1 MGASFSA
8 SLIGGAGGGQGSCSE
23 RPCAPKYHKHWSN
36 RLFSG
41 HSGLFNQD
49 NSTVGRLTS
58 ADVEK
63 AENAKRKDMKQHKQV
78 VNITTILISVVAFAM
93 LYVCVKLSCYVSAQW
108 ESQREEGACHTDRK
122 AGELWRWVS
131 FSHVTFAVSDQRKVT
146 LMFIVLT
153 TMIITAGLCRHCWID
168 RDYVLCGKLFSD
180 NKHIGHITHWLGSQS
195 LGLLI
200 CHIFVDCFILTNF

>member
-8 SLIGGAGGGQGSCSE
+8 SLIGGANGGQGSCSG
-23 RPCAPKYHKHWSN
+23 RPCAPKYHRHWSN

-41 HSGLFNQD
+41 RSGLFNQD

-78 VNITTILISVVAFAM
+78 VNNPTIWSVLVLLFY
-93 LYVCVKLSCYVSAQW
+93 LCFKLSCCVSAQW
-108 ESQREEGACHTDRK
+108 ESQREEGARHTDRK

-131 FSHVTFAVSDQRKVT
+131 DRKKVTF
-146 LMFIVLT
+146 
-153 TMIITAGLCRHCWID
+153 CRSYYHNSNG
-168 RDYVLCGKLFSD
+168 R
-180 NKHIGHITHWLGSQS
+180 S
-195 LGLLI
+195 LAHGLLEI
-200 CHIFVDCFILTNF
+200 ISGENFILFRLIL